1 MSPLE
6 LPPDPELELLAA
18 DLRALRPEPD
28 PAFLATLDARVAAGF
43 PARAAGGAGP
53 RRLRWRR
60 PQVLVPGVAGALAAA
75 AVTLAVVLPGS
86 GGDAGLRAPATSVG
100 SGSSTAARD
109 NSTGAAA
116 PKEAAGQSPT
126 VMSAPAPGSAPGSA
140 PGAGAAPDAASGTGG
155 PRQVERSAELTL
167 TAPADEVQQTADGVV
182 RATQAV
188 GGYVQTSQVSVRD
201 GGGGATFTL
210 RIPSARLDDALAR
223 LSKLAHVG
231 ALTQNGEDITATT
244 ASAAQRLAD
253 ARAERAALLRA
264 LGRATTDRQVVA
276 LRARLSDNRA
286 VIARRTG
293 ELAAVRRRADLATV
307 AVTVE
312 GTRAAHRR
320 GGGAWTPGDA
330 LHDAA
335 RVLEVA
341 GGVALVGLAV
351 LAPLAV
357 LAALALGAARLARRR
372 RREAALDQAI

>member
-43 PARAAGGAGP
+43 PARDAGGARP
-53 RRLRWRR
+53 RRARWRR
-60 PQVLVPGVAGALAAA
+60 PQILIPSVAGALAAA
-75 AVTLAVVLPGS
+75 AVTIAVVLPGS
-86 GGDAGLRAPATSVG
+86 GGLRAPAASVG
-100 SGSSTAARD
+100 SGSSTAARE

-116 PKEAAGQSPT
+116 PKQAAGQSPT
-126 VMSAPAPGSAPGSA
+126 VMSAPAPGSAP
-140 PGAGAAPDAASGTGG
+140 APDAASGTGG

-253 ARAERAALLRA
+253 ARGERAALLRA
-264 LGRATTDRQVVA
+264 LGRATTDRQVAA
-276 LRARLSDNRA
+276 LRARLRDNRA
-286 VIARRTG
+286 VIARRTSN
-293 ELAAVRRRADLATV
+293 LAAVRRRADLATV

-320 GGGAWTPGDA
+320 GSGAWTPGDA
-330 LHDAA
+330 LHDAG
-335 RVLEVA
+335 RVLEVT
-341 GGVALVGLAV
+341 GSVALVGLAV

-357 LAALALGAARLARRR
+357 LGALALGATRFARRR
-372 RREAALDQAI
+372 RRETALDQAI